1 MSKVI
6 ITIAIDEKDA
16 EKMLKKIVKRSSDM
30 RPVWRYAGRK
40 LESSFSQNFL
50 SGGALVPGKWAPLD
64 ASYAAWK
71 AMNFPGQKKMFLS
84 GKLFRS
90 VSELSDKSVNK
101 VNRLSAE
108 FGTNVEYA
116 KFHQYGTT
124 KMPARKIIF
133 EPRGFT
139 RDIAEKVKEHV
150 LKEGPE

>member
-6 ITIAIDEKDA
+6 VTIEIDEQNA
-16 EKMLKKIVKRSSDM
+16 EKMLERIVKRSKDM
-30 RPVWRYAGRK
+30 RPVWRYAKRK

-50 SGGALVPGKWAPLD
+50 SGGALVPGGWAPLD
-64 ASYAAWK
+64 GSYSAWK
-71 AMNFPGQKKMFLS
+71 AVHFPGAKKMFLT

-90 VSELSDKSVNK
+90 VSELSDTSVNK
-101 VNRLSAE
+101 INRLSAE

-116 KFHQYGTT
+116 KFHQYGTS

-150 LKEGPE
+150 VKEGRE